1 MSFHRITKLCLLFL
15 LLLIGATGWAQDP
28 SIYNSDGSVYKR
40 DVIQGFNTYL
50 DQIDHQLPERQE
62 TQMRMAR
69 GYIENVLFPNS
80 NIYIRLD
87 DDGGRTYT
95 EEEYM
100 QNYRDCVDEMAPLVN
115 KKRLQREKESQELLE
130 KNTTQWN
137 WKMIAMIGGIVLLI
151 LLFAFLLALKGKKRP
166 SGKSNYSQN
175 DKPVKPTV
183 EPKSEN
189 EPGIV
194 VRRKTASIM
203 RKQSLEDVVGNS
215 NYMEIDSSDFCFDS
229 AVRKI
234 YIKNTC
240 IKEIYDMYA
249 NDLRNSSSPNED
261 GCMVLG
267 RWVHDKDNNTY
278 DVSLEDIVY
287 PGDDAIFSE
296 YELNFG
302 GKIKLKVA
310 ERLKKLRHETELQY
324 DLTCWVH
331 SHPGLGVFFSNSD
344 CGVQTQL
351 KHPTHPNFLTAIVID
366 ILTSEQDLG
375 IFTFRNDSSINSKSD
390 LKKLYSLEKWYKW
403 ATKSESNSFKQ
414 EEYYDTLTTA
424 KSHTDTCH
432 SIYLSNNIIIDIS
445 LLPLTSNDNLVRII
459 QGFTNRKADYADH
472 VAEKLSETDATNDN
486 DMIGAF
492 MVAPHC
498 SIPSIRKAISDCLD
512 RIEFVLVYS
521 TSDGNLTSIPVIN
534 NDLCTD
540 DSYYG
545 EQQFENLKI
554 WTRRKR

>member
-1 MSFHRITKLCLLFL
+1 MNFHRIPKLCLLSL
-15 LLLIGATGWAQDP
+15 LLLIGAIGWAQDP

-50 DQIDHQLPERQE
+50 DQIDHQLPAQKEN
-62 TQMRMAR
+62 QMRMAR
-69 GYIENVLFPNS
+69 SYIENVLFPSS

-87 DDGGRTYT
+87 DDGGRAYT

-100 QNYRDCVDEMAPLVN
+100 QNFRDCVDEMAPLVN
-115 KKRLQREKESQELLE
+115 EKRLQREEEKQESH
-130 KNTTQWN
+130 KKSTTQWD
-137 WKMIAMIGGIVLLI
+137 WKMIAMVGGIVLLI
-151 LLFAFLLALKGKKRP
+151 LLFAFLLALKKKQP
-166 SGKSNYSQN
+166 NNSNYN
-175 DKPVKPTV
+175 NNNPIKPAV
-183 EPKSEN
+183 EPKSEK
-189 EPGIV
+189 EAGIV

-215 NYMEIDSSDFCFDS
+215 NYLEIDSSDFCYES

-240 IKEIYDMYA
+240 IKDIYNMYA

-267 RWVHDKDNNTY
+267 RWVHDKENNTY

-324 DLTCWVH
+324 DMTCWVH

-344 CGVQTQL
+344 CSVQTQL
-351 KHPTHPNFLTAIVID
+351 KHPTHPNFLTAIVVD
-366 ILTSEQDLG
+366 ILTTGQELG
-375 IFTFRNDSSINSKSD
+375 IFTFRGDSTINSKAE
-390 LKKLYSLEKWYKW
+390 LKKLYSLEEWYKW
-403 ATKSESNSFKQ
+403 AMESERNSFNK
-414 EEYYDTLTTA
+414 EDFYDILSTA
-424 KSHTDTCH
+424 KSLTDDCH
-432 SIYLSNNIIIDIS
+432 SINLSNNIVIDIS
-445 LLPLTSNDNLVRII
+445 LLPMTQNDNYARII
-459 QGFTNRKADYADH
+459 QGSTYRNADYADL
-472 VAEKLSETDATNDN
+472 VAEKLSETDALPDN
-486 DMIGAF
+486 GMIGAF
-492 MVAPHC
+492 VVAPHC
-498 SIPSIRKAISDCLD
+498 SIPSIRKAVADYLNQIA
-512 RIEFVLVYS
+512 FVLVYS
-521 TSDGNLTSIPVIN
+521 TSNGMLTSIPVIN

>member
-1 MSFHRITKLCLLFL
+1 MNSHRISELCLLFI
-15 LLLIGATGWAQDP
+15 LLLIGAKGWAQDP

-50 DQIDHQLPERQE
+50 DQIEHQLPAQKEN
-62 TQMRMAR
+62 QMRMAR
-69 GYIENVLFPNS
+69 SYIENVLFPSS

-87 DDGGRTYT
+87 DDGGRAYT

-100 QNYRDCVDEMAPLVN
+100 QNFRDCVDEMAPLVN
-115 KKRLQREKESQELLE
+115 EKRLQREEEKQESL
-130 KNTTQWN
+130 KKSTIQWD

-151 LLFAFLLALKGKKRP
+151 LLFVLLLALKKKQPNNNNNNDNNPIKP
-166 SGKSNYSQN
+166 S
-175 DKPVKPTV
+175 V
-183 EPKSEN
+183 EPKTEK
-189 EPGIV
+189 EAGIV

-215 NYMEIDSSDFCFDS
+215 NYLEIDSSDFCFDS

-240 IKEIYDMYA
+240 IKDIYNMYA

-267 RWVHDKDNNTY
+267 RWVHDKENNTY

-324 DLTCWVH
+324 DMTCWVH
-331 SHPGLGVFFSNSD
+331 SHPGLGIFFSNSD
-344 CGVQTQL
+344 CSVQTQL
-351 KHPTHPNFLTAIVID
+351 KHPTHPNFLTAIVVD
-366 ILTSEQDLG
+366 ILTTEQELG

-390 LKKLYSLEKWYKW
+390 LKKLYSLEEWYKW
-403 ATKSESNSFKQ
+403 ATESECNSFNK
-414 EEYYDTLTTA
+414 EDYYDTLSTA
-424 KSHTDTCH
+424 QSLTDICH
-432 SIYLSNNIIIDIS
+432 SINLSNNIIIDIS
-445 LLPLTSNDNLVRII
+445 LLTMTQNDNYVRMV
-459 QGFTNRKADYADH
+459 QGSTYRKADYTDH
-472 VAEKLSETDATNDN
+472 VAEKLSETLALPDN
-486 DMIGAF
+486 RMIGAF
-492 MVAPHC
+492 VVAPHC
-498 SIPSIRKAISDCLD
+498 SIPSIRKAVADYLNQIA
-512 RIEFVLVYS
+512 FVLVYS
-521 TSDGNLTSIPVIN
+521 TSDGILTSIPVIN

>member
-1 MSFHRITKLCLLFL
+1 MNFHRIPKLCLLSL
-15 LLLIGATGWAQDP
+15 LLLIGAIGWAQDP

-50 DQIDHQLPERQE
+50 DQIDHQLPAQKEN
-62 TQMRMAR
+62 QMRMAR
-69 GYIENVLFPNS
+69 SYIENVLFPSS

-87 DDGGRTYT
+87 DDGGRAYT

-100 QNYRDCVDEMAPLVN
+100 QNFRDCVDEMAPLVN
-115 KKRLQREKESQELLE
+115 EKRLQREEEKQESH
-130 KNTTQWN
+130 KKSTTQWD
-137 WKMIAMIGGIVLLI
+137 WKMIALVGGIVLLI
-151 LLFAFLLALKGKKRP
+151 LLFAFLLALKKKQP
-166 SGKSNYSQN
+166 NNSNYN
-175 DKPVKPTV
+175 NNNPIKPAV
-183 EPKSEN
+183 EPKSEK
-189 EPGIV
+189 EAGIV

-215 NYMEIDSSDFCFDS
+215 NYLEIDSSDFCYDS

-240 IKEIYDMYA
+240 IKDIYNMYA

-267 RWVHDKDNNTY
+267 RWVHDKENNTY

-324 DLTCWVH
+324 DMTCWVH

-344 CGVQTQL
+344 CSVQTQL
-351 KHPTHPNFLTAIVID
+351 KHPTHPNFLTAIVVD
-366 ILTSEQDLG
+366 ILTTGQELG
-375 IFTFRNDSSINSKSD
+375 IFTFRGDSTINSKAE
-390 LKKLYSLEKWYKW
+390 LKKLYSLEEWYKW
-403 ATKSESNSFKQ
+403 AMESERNSFNK
-414 EEYYDTLTTA
+414 EDFYDILSTA
-424 KSHTDTCH
+424 KSLTDDCH
-432 SIYLSNNIIIDIS
+432 SINLSNNIVIDIS
-445 LLPLTSNDNLVRII
+445 LLPMTQNDNYARII
-459 QGFTNRKADYADH
+459 QGSTYRNADYADL
-472 VAEKLSETDATNDN
+472 VAEKLSETDALPDN
-486 DMIGAF
+486 GMIGAF
-492 MVAPHC
+492 VVAPHC
-498 SIPSIRKAISDCLD
+498 SIPSIRKAVADYLNQIA
-512 RIEFVLVYS
+512 FVLVYS
-521 TSDGNLTSIPVIN
+521 TSNGMLTSIPVIN

>member
-1 MSFHRITKLCLLFL
+1 MNFHRIPKLCLLSL
-15 LLLIGATGWAQDP
+15 LLLIGAIGWAQDP

-50 DQIDHQLPERQE
+50 DQIDHQLPAQKEN
-62 TQMRMAR
+62 QMRMAR
-69 GYIENVLFPNS
+69 SYIENVLFPSS

-87 DDGGRTYT
+87 DDGGRAYT

-100 QNYRDCVDEMAPLVN
+100 QNFRDCVDEMAPLVN
-115 KKRLQREKESQELLE
+115 EKRLQREEEKQESH
-130 KNTTQWN
+130 KKSTTQWD
-137 WKMIAMIGGIVLLI
+137 WKMIAMVGGIVLLI
-151 LLFAFLLALKGKKRP
+151 LLFAFLLALKKKQP
-166 SGKSNYSQN
+166 NNSNYN
-175 DKPVKPTV
+175 NNNPIKPAV
-183 EPKSEN
+183 EPKSEK
-189 EPGIV
+189 EAGIV

-215 NYMEIDSSDFCFDS
+215 NYLEIDSSDFCYDS

-240 IKEIYDMYA
+240 IKDIYNMYA

-267 RWVHDKDNNTY
+267 RWVHDKENNTY

-324 DLTCWVH
+324 DMTCWVH

-344 CGVQTQL
+344 CSVQTQL
-351 KHPTHPNFLTAIVID
+351 KHPTHPNFLTAIVVD
-366 ILTSEQDLG
+366 ILTTGQELG
-375 IFTFRNDSSINSKSD
+375 IFTFRGDSTINSKAE
-390 LKKLYSLEKWYKW
+390 LKKLYSLEEWYKW
-403 ATKSESNSFKQ
+403 AMESERNSFNK
-414 EEYYDTLTTA
+414 EDFYDILSTA
-424 KSHTDTCH
+424 KSLTDDCH
-432 SIYLSNNIIIDIS
+432 SINLSNNIVIDIS
-445 LLPLTSNDNLVRII
+445 LLPMTQNDNYARII
-459 QGFTNRKADYADH
+459 QGSTYRNADYADL
-472 VAEKLSETDATNDN
+472 VAEKLSETDALPDN
-486 DMIGAF
+486 GMIGAF
-492 MVAPHC
+492 VVAPHC
-498 SIPSIRKAISDCLD
+498 SIPSIRKAVADYLNQIA
-512 RIEFVLVYS
+512 FVLVYS
-521 TSDGNLTSIPVIN
+521 TSNGMLTSIPVIN